1 MIQKCPNCGH
11 WCEATKDGILAKAGR
26 GFTDVAVGGA
36 EIGESIGGLFG
47 KTGEKIGSFLVSA
60 ASGATGLAPLNAV
73 KESLFGSDYKFQCSE
88 CGYEW
93 EVDDENDDQTEEYEQ
108 ELAEYEYEQQHRQ
121 KLVEL
126 QEQSLQLA
134 RHSDDEVKD
143 FEEHFRSLLSDDD
156 TEGYKASLYDTLAY
170 VKYKS
175 GDKNGALD
183 AINLSIQYYDAPD
196 AHATKGVIMAM
207 GENRTAFDKY
217 KALQELVKYKEE
229 NGIPYWAT
237 NGEMDNLIEEQTL
250 SFANDFLSIPYR
262 QRKFIV
268 ISDQD
273 YVMLPDNLKV
283 VPWKYLP
290 TEMQFSEG
298 HPVVGEV
305 YVCHPYKE
313 TYYLPLDTYQIELF
327 RDELSELRYLLQCLG
342 AKSIEIED
350 RNRNEE
356 SATSAKN
363 MGGHVRAEYK
373 GIGGGVNGSHSNEQE
388 TFQTAVNDCLVS
400 QSFSKPKEKA
410 HVPEDLV
417 WYPHRK
423 SWQDLVRQLKM
434 GNVDS
439 HHVTVSTSDCSQVSA
454 KESSS
459 LEIEVNALVAAG
471 GIGGN
476 YDTSSMFKSETN
488 KSWTLK
494 VDFYPYEEEKTPLVK
509 QETSQLFAAPNNA
522 IGNQTRWLI
531 YGLVALIVIL
541 GAIIAFLAL

>member
-1 MIQKCPNCGH
+1 MIQKCPNCGQ
-11 WCEATKDGILAKAGR
+11 WCETTKDGILAKAGR
-26 GFTDVAVGGA
+26 GFVDAAVGGA
-36 EIGESIGGLFG
+36 EIGESIGSLFG
-47 KTGEKIGSFLVSA
+47 KKGEKIGSFLGTFGA
-60 ASGATGLAPLNAV
+60 GATGLPYLNAAT
-73 KESLFGSDYKFQCSE
+73 ESLFGSDYKFQCPE
-88 CGYEW
+88 CGHEW
-93 EVDDENDDQTEEYEQ
+93 EVDDEDEDQT
-108 ELAEYEYEQQHRQ
+108 AEYEHIQE
-121 KLVEL
+121 LVEL
-126 QEQSLQLA
+126 RKQSLQLTCY
-134 RHSDDEVKD
+134 SDDEVKE
-143 FEEHFRSLLSDDD
+143 FEGQIRSIFSDDD
-156 TEGYKASLYDTLAY
+156 TEGYKASLYDILAY

-183 AINLSIQYYDAPD
+183 AINASIQYYDFPD

-229 NGIPYWAT
+229 NGLPYWAT
-237 NGEMDNLIEEQTL
+237 NGDMDNLIEEQSL

-290 TEMQFSEG
+290 TEMLFSEG

-373 GIGGGVNGSHSNEQE
+373 GVGGGVNGSHSNGQE
-388 TFQTAVNDCLVS
+388 TFQMAVNDCLVS
-400 QSFSKPKEKA
+400 QSFSKPIKKA
-410 HVPEDLV
+410 YVPEDLV

-439 HHVTVSTSDCSQVSA
+439 HHVTVSTSDCSQVSK
-454 KESSS
+454 KESTS

-476 YDTSSMFKSETN
+476 YDISSMFKSDTN

-494 VDFYPYEEEKTPLVK
+494 VDFYPYEEEKKQLAK
-509 QETSQLFAAPNNA
+509 QETTQLLTALNNGT
-522 IGNQTRWLI
+522 GNQTRWLI
-531 YGLVALIVIL
+531 CGLLALIVIL
-541 GAIIAFLAL
+541 GTIIAYLVL

>member
-1 MIQKCPNCGH
+1 MIQRCPNCGK
-11 WCEATKDGILAKAGR
+11 WCEKTKDGILAKAGR
-26 GFTDVAVGGA
+26 GFIDAAVGGA
-36 EIGESIGGLFG
+36 EIGESIGGFFG
-47 KTGEKIGSFLVSA
+47 KTGEKIGFYLGSA
-60 ASGATGLAPLNAV
+60 VSGATGVAPLNAV
-73 KESLFGSDYKFQCSE
+73 KESLIGSNYKFQCSG
-88 CGYEW
+88 CGHEW
-93 EVDDENDDQTEEYEQ
+93 EVDDESEDQTE
-108 ELAEYEYEQQHRQ
+108 EYEYEQQHLQ
-121 KLVEL
+121 EL
-126 QEQSLQLA
+126 AELREQSLQLTQY
-134 RHSDDEVKD
+134 SDDEVRT
-143 FEEHFRSLLSDDD
+143 FEERLRFLFAEDD

-170 VKYKS
+170 IKYKN
-175 GDKNGALD
+175 GNKNGALD
-183 AINLSIQYYDAPD
+183 AINKSIQYYDAPD

-237 NGEMDNLIEEQTL
+237 SDNMDKLMEEQTL
-250 SFANDFLSIPYR
+250 SFADDFLNIPYR
-262 QRKFIV
+262 QRKFII

-283 VPWKYLP
+283 VPEKYLP
-290 TEMQFSEG
+290 TEMQFSQG

-313 TYYLPLDTYQIELF
+313 TYYLPIDTYQIELF

-356 SATSAKN
+356 SSSSTNN
-363 MGGHVRAEYK
+363 MGGHVRGEYK
-373 GIGGGVNGSHSNEQE
+373 GVGGGVNGSDSNDQE

-400 QSFSKPKEKA
+400 QSFSKPKKKA

-417 WYPHRK
+417 WYSHRK

-454 KESSS
+454 KEISS
-459 LEIEVNALVAAG
+459 LEIEVNALVVAG

-494 VDFYPYEEEKTPLVK
+494 VDFYPYEEEKKQLIQQEPTQLLATPNTETGNKMKRLV
-509 QETSQLFAAPNNA
+509 
-522 IGNQTRWLI
+522 
-531 YGLVALIVIL
+531 YGLIALILVL
-541 GAIIAFLAL
+541 GAIIAYLVL

>member
-1 MIQKCPNCGH
+1 MIQKCPNCGQ
-11 WCEATKDGILAKAGR
+11 WCEATKDGILAKARR
-26 GFTDVAVGGA
+26 GYTDATEKSA
-36 EIGESIGGLFG
+36 KIGESIGSLFG
-47 KTGEKIGSFLVSA
+47 TKGRKIGRLVGKHVPDLTIMSE
-60 ASGATGLAPLNAV
+60 LNAV
-73 KESLFGSDYKFQCSE
+73 KESLIGSNYKFQCSE

-93 EVDDENDDQTEEYEQ
+93 EVDDEDEDQTEECKKEI
-108 ELAEYEYEQQHRQ
+108 AEYEYEQQHQQ

-126 QEQSLQLA
+126 QEKSLQLA
-134 RHSDDEVKD
+134 RYSDDEVKD
-143 FEEHFRSLLSDDD
+143 FEGHFQSLLSDDD

-196 AHATKGVIMAM
+196 AHATKGVVMAM
-207 GENRTAFDKY
+207 GENRTPFDKY

-400 QSFSKPKEKA
+400 QSFSNPKEKA

-459 LEIEVNALVAAG
+459 LEFEVNALVAAG

-494 VDFYPYEEEKTPLVK
+494 VDFYPYEE
-509 QETSQLFAAPNNA
+509 
-522 IGNQTRWLI
+522 
-531 YGLVALIVIL
+531 
-541 GAIIAFLAL
+541 

>member
-1 MIQKCPNCGH
+1 MKRKCPKCGQ
-11 WCEATKDGILAKAGR
+11 WCDENKSERMSEFI
-26 GFTDVAVGGA
+26 FTTERV
-36 EIGESIGGLFG
+36 IGGSLG
-47 KTGEKIGSFLVSA
+47 NMMSDIAKSTIGPV
-60 ASGATGLAPLNAV
+60 
-73 KESLFGSDYKFQCSE
+73 YKFQCPK
-88 CGYEW
+88 CGNKFGSNYES
-93 EVDDENDDQTEEYEQ
+93 DDQTFEYELEQLESEENNSQQ
-108 ELAEYEYEQQHRQ
+108 EH
-121 KLVEL
+121 K
-126 QEQSLQLA
+126 QEIISLRDQSLQLSSYSSHEA
-134 RHSDDEVKD
+134 EEFEEQLASELSEEDDDECI
-143 FEEHFRSLLSDDD
+143 
-156 TEGYKASLYDTLAY
+156 ACLYNVMAY
-170 VKYKS
+170 IKHKS
-175 GDKNGALD
+175 GDKIGALD
-183 AINLSIQYYDAPD
+183 AINKSIQYLDAPD

-229 NGIPYWAT
+229 DGIPYWAT
-237 NGEMDNLIEEQTL
+237 NSEMDNLIEEQTL
-250 SFANDFLSIPYR
+250 SFANDFLNIPYR